1 MHSTITKELNLFIF
15 IAYNAIFSHSIGGGG
30 RGVGKYLIYDLI
42 VHVQRNVTR
51 LNIELCTVNEVRDT
65 GIVMCLSF
73 EALKF

>member
-1 MHSTITKELNLFIF
+1 MPYFLILLR
-15 IAYNAIFSHSIGGGG
+15 GGG

-51 LNIELCTVNEVRDT
+51 LNIELCTVNEVRD
-65 GIVMCLSF
+65 IVMCLSF